1 MHASGVDRAARRS
14 TPRPHR
20 GDTVPPPPRPELVP
34 RRCTP
39 TPHRSSSTRYSI
51 TSGSGAACPTGPGEP
66 GIQGGRGGER
76 LTGIVNAH
84 GWVPPCLPLL
94 WRGRARQRLAP
105 TGVGGVS
112 PVGHPFATGGRPA
125 HAVGVGRCPTCRSG
139 RAGNPL
145 VGRWS
150 RCRWD
155 RRGGR
160 YTSRG
165 LPRRKATGAAHRAPA
180 PVGRAS
186 PAGPMRAAVR
196 RCADRLVGV
205 GRRPTRRPEGP
216 GMGVR
221 RPAHGPSY
229 QGQRSRC
236 GRLVTAPTVGP
247 SSACRAGGRRAASLR
262 PTR

>member
-1 MHASGVDRAARRS
+1 MLQRRAARPGDRPARHRS
-14 TPRPHR
+14 CAPDQSDACLGGRPRRKVLHAS
-20 GDTVPPPPRPELVP
+20 PPPGRHRTAPHGRSWSHDAAHQ
-34 RRCTP
+34 RRTHRRASGTP
-39 TPHRSSSTRYSI
+39 I
-51 TSGSGAACPTGPGEP
+51 TSGSGAACPTGPGGP
-66 GIQGGRGGER
+66 AIPWWGAGHGAAGIAEAADTRHE
-76 LTGIVNAH
+76 
-84 GWVPPCLPLL
+84 
-94 WRGRARQRLAP
+94 
-105 TGVGGVS
+105 
-112 PVGHPFATGGRPA
+112 
-125 HAVGVGRCPTCRSG
+125 
-139 RAGNPL
+139 
-145 VGRWS
+145 
-150 RCRWD
+150 
-155 RRGGR
+155 
-160 YTSRG
+160 G

-196 RCADRLVGV
+196 RRADRLVGV